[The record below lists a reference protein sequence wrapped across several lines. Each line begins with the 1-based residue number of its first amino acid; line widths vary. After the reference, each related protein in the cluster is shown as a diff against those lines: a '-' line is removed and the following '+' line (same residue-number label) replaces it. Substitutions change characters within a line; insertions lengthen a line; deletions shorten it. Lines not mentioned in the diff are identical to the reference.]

1 MKTTVIC
8 AGCSERFSGAVCTR
22 TILSKEFG
30 IQRMSQNVKL
40 FYGARYNASIVD
52 KKNQTHGA
60 SLVEHSNCPQWLF
73 EGYEMSEKVQVSY
86 KYYWESMGGWLICSY
101 PSSMKG
107 DGMPDTWGEEFPLV
121 KVLCM
126 YIWIWNTKCFIS
138 EKYDFTILMLS
149 DL

>member
-52 KKNQTHGA
+52 KKNKHMGLHWWNIQTVHND
-60 SLVEHSNCPQWLF
+60 SLRGMKCLKRFKSLTSTIGKAW
-73 EGYEMSEKVQVSY
+73 
-86 KYYWESMGGWLICSY
+86 GGWLICSY

-107 DGMPDTWGEEFPLV
+107 DGLPDTWGEEFPLV